1 MTHLIRQ
8 LRGGQITIPA
18 DIRRELG
25 LEDNGLLQ
33 VTAEE
38 GELRLRPVRVTEHQ
52 GSPWV
57 RELYELFAPVRAK
70 NTDFSESEI
79 NAVID
84 DAIQAVRRETPHE

>member
-1 MTHLIRQ
+1 MTHLVRQ

-25 LEDNGLLQ
+25 LEENGLLQ

-38 GELRLRPVRVTEHQ
+38 GKLRIRPVRVTQRQ

-57 RELYELFAPVRAK
+57 RELYELFAPVRA
-70 NTDFSESEI
+70 DLQHRSEAEI
-79 NAVID
+79 NALID
-84 DAIQAVRRETPHE
+84 QAVQAVRREAQHD